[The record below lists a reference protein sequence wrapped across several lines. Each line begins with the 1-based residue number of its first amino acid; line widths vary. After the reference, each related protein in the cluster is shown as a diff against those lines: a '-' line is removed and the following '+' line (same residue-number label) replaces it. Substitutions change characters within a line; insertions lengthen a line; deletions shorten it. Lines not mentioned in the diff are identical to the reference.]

1 MQAESLPVS
10 RQDVRAARD
19 EVEEE
24 YAVENVAAR
33 CDLAKKSLADAPG
46 IVAPRLTHVGMVPQ

>member
-1 MQAESLPVS
+1 MS